1 MRVMNE
7 EVLRILEM
15 VRSGKITPE
24 EGEKLLAAIGQGEQ
38 KQAAAKRTM
47 LRIRVDA
54 SDPESDGRAKVN
66 VNVPLAIAKKAMGLL
81 SLVPKETRKELSDKG
96 IDLDAIDLRELIEM
110 FENGGLTEELVNVE
124 TGTDEKGAKVKI
136 YVD

>member
-1 MRVMNE
+1 M
-7 EVLRILEM
+7 RILEM

-110 FENGGLTEELVNVE
+110 FESGGLTEELVNVE

>member
-1 MRVMNE
+1 
-7 EVLRILEM
+7 LRILEM

-24 EGEKLLAAIGQGEQ
+24 EGEKLLTAIGQGEQ

-110 FENGGLTEELVNVE
+110 FESGGLTEELVNVE

>member
-1 MRVMNE
+1 
-7 EVLRILEM
+7 LRILEM

-110 FENGGLTEELVNVE
+110 FESGGLTEELVNVE